1 MREQFIEYDSKKGYQ
16 GHKKREANLNN
27 SAQKM
32 YRKAEAHKE
41 AAAAH
46 AAPITHAVP
55 TTRATRT
62 APAAKK

>member
-1 MREQFIEYDSKKGYQ
+1 MGEQFIGYGSKKGYQ

-41 AAAAH
+41 APA
-46 AAPITHAVP
+46 
-55 TTRATRT
+55 